1 MTAIY
6 YPKLLRLT
14 YWTTKDN
21 NNYQAHVDNV
31 TMAQARLILKE
42 SMIRTELVQ
51 DLEIF
56 A

>member
-14 YWTTKDN
+14 YWTTKEN
-21 NNYQAHVDNV
+21 SNYQVRLDNV
-31 TMAQARLILKE
+31 TLAQARLILKE

-56 A
+56 S